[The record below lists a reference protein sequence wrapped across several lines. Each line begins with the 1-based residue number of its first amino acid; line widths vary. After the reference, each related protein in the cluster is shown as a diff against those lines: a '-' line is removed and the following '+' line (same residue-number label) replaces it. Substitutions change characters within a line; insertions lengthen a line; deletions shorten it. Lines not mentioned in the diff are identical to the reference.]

1 MSILSDV
8 KNAVVGLFSK
18 GPIPTEADVINFL
31 AKLHDDADA
40 AYAWVAAN
48 GPTIVKDIQI
58 VMAIVTA
65 LGSGNPAV
73 ASAVLAVNVFTSALN
88 ALVAAKGAGEDMFQ
102 AINDAYQAL
111 KKMQVASAQAV
122 LAVA

>member
-8 KNAVVGLFSK
+8 KNAVVGLFAK
-18 GPIPTEADVINFL
+18 GPIPSEADVINFL
-31 AKLHDDADA
+31 AKLHDDADL
-40 AYAWVAAN
+40 AYDWVATN

-58 VMAIVTA
+58 VMGIVVA
-65 LGSGNPAV
+65 LGSGNPTV
-73 ASAVLAVNVFTSALN
+73 ASAVVAVNVFTAALN
-88 ALVAAKGAGEDMFQ
+88 ALVAAKGANEDIFH
-102 AINDAYQAL
+102 AVNDAYQAL